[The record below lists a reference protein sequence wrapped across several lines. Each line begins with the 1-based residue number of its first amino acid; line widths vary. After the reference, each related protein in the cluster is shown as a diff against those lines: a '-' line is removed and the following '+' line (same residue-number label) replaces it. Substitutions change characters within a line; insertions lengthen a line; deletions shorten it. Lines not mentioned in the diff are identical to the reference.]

1 MKRLVA
7 IVLFAFFA
15 IVFPAQKAEAVNNSV
30 NNDKNHNR
38 DIVKTDSL
46 CSITLQECYKLAIE
60 NSTISKKDYANNN
73 ISINDKKEASSV
85 FVPSVSLN
93 GLTTYQ
99 SDVIGLDLP
108 NVSSP
113 RKGNYSVTLDM
124 EQVIYD
130 GGAASKKKDI
140 ITSDLKAETLKLD
153 IEKLGLKDKVASMYL
168 GMSLLKQNEKVMNL
182 NIEILVRNLKKMKNL
197 FDNGAGQK
205 SDYLQLQSELLKA
218 NQSLNKIKS
227 DEIKIAEMLS
237 VLLGKSISAGYN
249 YLLPSDEF
257 NFMGTSQRP
266 EYNYYDVQGKIIDQ
280 NIKLLQSKNLPKF
293 SFFATGG
300 NGLPGLNLL
309 NRSPDWYYKAG
320 LKLSVPLTGWE
331 STRYKKLS
339 LASHKSLIADS
350 EKDFSLSNEMQIS
363 SAKNMIL
370 KYRNMI
376 YFDKK
381 IVDIKREIADIE
393 EVKLQSGIITS
404 SEYIT
409 ELNKY
414 KESMLSQKLN
424 EIKLIQSIINYKS
437 AVGLN

>member
-7 IVLFAFFA
+7 VFLFAFFA
-15 IVFPAQKAEAVNNSV
+15 TVFFPQKTEAINKDENQ
-30 NNDKNHNR
+30 NG
-38 DIVKTDSL
+38 DIVKTDSIHL
-46 CSITLQECYKLAIE
+46 ITLQECYKLAIE
-60 NSTISKKDYANNN
+60 NSTISKKGYANNN
-73 ISINDKKEASSV
+73 ISVNDKKEASSV
-85 FVPSVSLN
+85 FIPSVSLN

-108 NVSSP
+108 SIESP
-113 RKGNYSVTLDM
+113 RKANYSVTLDL

-130 GGAASKKKDI
+130 GGTASKKKDI
-140 ITSDLKAETLKLD
+140 ITSDFKAETLKLD
-153 IEKLGLKDKVASMYL
+153 IAKLGLKDKVASLYL
-168 GMSLLKQNEKVMNL
+168 GMSLLKQNEKVLDL
-182 NIEILVRNLKKMKNL
+182 NIEILNRNLKKMQNL
-197 FDNGAGQK
+197 FENGAGQK

-227 DEIKIAEMLS
+227 DEIKVSEMLS
-237 VLLGKSISAGYN
+237 VLLGKNISAGYT
-249 YLLPSDEF
+249 YVLPSDDF
-257 NFMGTSQRP
+257 NFIGTSQRP
-266 EYNYYDVQGKIIDQ
+266 EYDYYEVQGKIIDQ

-300 NGLPGLNLL
+300 NGLPGLNFLS
-309 NRSPDWYYKAG
+309 RSPDWYYKTG
-320 LKLSVPLTGWE
+320 LKLSVPLTGWK

-339 LASHKSLIADS
+339 LSSHKSLISDN
-350 EKDFSLSNEMQIS
+350 EKDFALSNEMQIA

-381 IVDIKREIADIE
+381 IVSIKKELADIE
-393 EVKLQSGIITS
+393 EAKLQRGIITS

>member
-1 MKRLVA
+1 MKRLLTVIVFA
-7 IVLFAFFA
+7 FFVIVLFM
-15 IVFPAQKAEAVNNSV
+15 QKAVAG
-30 NNDKNHNR
+30 NNDKNLNR
-38 DIVKTDSL
+38 NIVKADSL
-46 CSITLQECYKLAIE
+46 RSVTLQECYNLAIE
-60 NSTISKKDYANNN
+60 NSTISKKDYSNNK
-73 ISINDKKEASSV
+73 ISVNDKKEASSV

-113 RKGNYSVTLDM
+113 RKANYSVTLDM

-153 IEKLGLKDKVASMYL
+153 IEKLSLKDKVASLYL
-168 GMSLLKQNEKVMNL
+168 GMSLLKQNEKVLVL
-182 NIEILVRNLKKMKNL
+182 NVEILVRNLKKMKNL
-197 FDNGAGQK
+197 FTNGAGQK
-205 SDYLQLQSELLKA
+205 SDYLQLQSEVLKA
-218 NQSLNKIKS
+218 NQSLDKIQS

-266 EYNYYDVQGKIIDQ
+266 EYNYFDVKGKIIDQ
-280 NIKLLQSKNLPKF
+280 NIKLLKSKNLPKF

-300 NGLPGLNLL
+300 NGLPGLNFL

-320 LKLSVPLTGWE
+320 LKLSVPLTGWK

-339 LASHKSLIADS
+339 LDSHKSLIADS
-350 EKDFSLSNEMQIS
+350 KKDFSLSNEMQIS

-381 IVDIKREIADIE
+381 IVSIKKEIADIE
-393 EVKLQSGIITS
+393 EVKLQRGIITS

-437 AVGLN
+437 AVGIN

>member
-1 MKRLVA
+1 MKRLVV
-7 IVLFAFFA
+7 VLFAFFA
-15 IVFPAQKAEAVNNSV
+15 MVLLTHRAEAVNI
-30 NNDKNHNR
+30 DKDQNEE
-38 DIVKTDSL
+38 IVKTDSL
-46 CSITLQECYKLAIE
+46 RILTLTECYKLAIE
-60 NSTISKKDYANNN
+60 NSTISKKNNANNN
-73 ISINDKKEASSV
+73 ISINDKKEAFSV

-93 GLTTYQ
+93 GYTSYQ

-108 NVSSP
+108 NIDAP
-113 RKGNYSVTLDM
+113 RKGNYSITLDL

-140 ITSDLKAETLKLD
+140 ITSDFKAETLKLD
-153 IEKLGLKDKVASMYL
+153 IAKLGLKDKVASLYL
-168 GMSLLKQNEKVMNL
+168 GMSLLKQNEKVLDL

-197 FDNGAGQK
+197 FENGAGQK

-218 NQSLNKIKS
+218 DQSLNKIKS
-227 DEIKIAEMLS
+227 DEIKVAEMLS
-237 VLLGKSISAGYN
+237 VLLGKSISAEYK
-249 YLLPSDEF
+249 YLLPSDDF
-257 NFMGTSQRP
+257 NFIGTSQRP
-266 EYNYYDVQGKIIDQ
+266 EYDYYDVQGKIIDE

-320 LKLSVPLTGWE
+320 LKLSVPLTGWK

-339 LASHKSLIADS
+339 LDSHKSLISDS
-350 EKDFSLSNEMQIS
+350 EKDFSLSNEIQIS

-381 IVDIKREIADIE
+381 IVAIKKELADIE
-393 EVKLQSGIITS
+393 EAKLQRGIITS

>member
-1 MKRLVA
+1 MNRVA
-7 IVLFAFFA
+7 LVLFAFFA
-15 IVFPAQKAEAVNNSV
+15 IMLLTHRAEAVNI
-30 NNDKNHNR
+30 DKNHN
-38 DIVKTDSL
+38 DEVVKTDSIQIL
-46 CSITLQECYKLAIE
+46 TLEKCYKLAIE
-60 NSTISKKDYANNN
+60 NSTIYKKDNANNN
-73 ISINDKKEASSV
+73 ISVNDKKEASSV
-85 FVPSVSLN
+85 FIPSVSLN

-108 NVSSP
+108 SIESP
-113 RKGNYSVTLDM
+113 RKANYSVTLDL

-140 ITSDLKAETLKLD
+140 ISSDFKAETLKLD
-153 IEKLGLKDKVASMYL
+153 IAKLNLKDKVASLYL
-168 GMSLLKQNEKVMNL
+168 GMSLLKQNEKVLDL
-182 NIEILVRNLKKMKNL
+182 NIEILNRNLKKMKNL
-197 FDNGAGQK
+197 FENGAGQK

-218 NQSLNKIKS
+218 DQSLNKIKS
-227 DEIKIAEMLS
+227 DEIKVAEMLS
-237 VLLGKSISAGYN
+237 VLLGKNISAEYTFV
-249 YLLPSDEF
+249 LPSDNF

-266 EYNYYDVQGKIIDQ
+266 EYDYYKIQGEIIDQ

-300 NGLPGLNLL
+300 NGLPGLNFL

-320 LKLSVPLTGWE
+320 LKLSVPLTGWK
-331 STRYKKLS
+331 STKYKKLS
-339 LASHKSLIADS
+339 LASHKSLISDN

-381 IVDIKREIADIE
+381 IVAIKKEIAEIE
-393 EVKLQSGIITS
+393 EAKLQRGIITS